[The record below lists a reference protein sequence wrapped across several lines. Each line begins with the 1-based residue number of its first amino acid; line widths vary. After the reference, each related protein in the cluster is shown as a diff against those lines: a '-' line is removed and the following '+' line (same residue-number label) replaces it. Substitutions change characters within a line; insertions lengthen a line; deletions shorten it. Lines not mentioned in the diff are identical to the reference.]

1 MKEIITGQVI
11 YVHAFVKA
19 TLALMSVTDTQC
31 NYTTI
36 QSNLSTK
43 SAVGYYKNDLCVQV
57 AFVQCVQDTFRLVV
71 VDRKPSTYR

>member
-1 MKEIITGQVI
+1 MQRYLTVKEIITGQVI

-43 SAVGYYKNDLCVQV
+43 VSRGLLQK
-57 AFVQCVQDTFRLVV
+57 
-71 VDRKPSTYR
+71 